1 MADSGAD
8 RRRDIR
14 TSARLPIELAAGGDE
29 SLSVSSLNIGA
40 GGVYVEVPRFI
51 EPLTKLSLS
60 MMIPGPTPEEDASL
74 VETEAIVVR
83 VLPERPDPSVDR
95 YEVACAFLDLTDEN
109 RDVVN
114 RYILTHRTVA
124 S

>member
-1 MADSGAD
+1 MAQGGE
-8 RRRDIR
+8 RRKDVRA
-14 TSARLPIELAAGGDE
+14 SARLPVELASGGDS

-60 MMIPGPTPEEDASL
+60 MMIPGPTPEEEPSL

-83 VLPERPDPSVDR
+83 VLPERPDDSVDR
-95 YEVACAFLDLTDEN
+95 YEVACAFLDLSDES
-109 RDVVN
+109 RDIVN
-114 RYILTHRTVA
+114 RYILTHRAVP
-124 S
+124 SG

>member
-1 MADSGAD
+1 MESGAE
-8 RRRDIR
+8 RRKDVR
-14 TSARLPIELAAGGDE
+14 TSARLPVELASGDDGT
-29 SLSVSSLNIGA
+29 LSVSSLNIGA

-60 MMIPGPTPEEDASL
+60 MMIPGPTPEEEASL

-83 VLPERPDPSVDR
+83 VLPEQPDPDVDR
-95 YEVACAFLDLTDEN
+95 YEVACAFLELSDEN
-109 RDVVN
+109 RDIVN
-114 RYILTHRTVA
+114 RYILTHRAVA

>member
-1 MADSGAD
+1 MEPGAE
-8 RRRDIR
+8 RRKDVR
-14 TSARLPIELAAGGDE
+14 TSARLPVELASGDDGT
-29 SLSVSSLNIGA
+29 LSVSSLNIGA

-60 MMIPGPTPEEDASL
+60 MMIPGPTPDEEASL

-83 VLPERPDPSVDR
+83 VLPEQPDPDVDR
-95 YEVACAFLDLTDEN
+95 YEVACAFLDLSDEN
-109 RDVVN
+109 RDIVN
-114 RYILTHRTVA
+114 RYILTHRAVA

>member
-1 MADSGAD
+1 MADSGTN
-8 RRRDIR
+8 RRKDVR
-14 TSARLPIELAAGGDE
+14 TSARVPIELAGQGE
-29 SLSVSSLNIGA
+29 TLSVSSLNIGA

-51 EPLTKLSLS
+51 EPLTKLHLS
-60 MMIPGPTPEEDASL
+60 MMIPGPTPDEEASP

-83 VLPERPDPSVDR
+83 VLPERPDPGVDR
-95 YEVACAFLDLTDEN
+95 YEVACAFLDLSEDN

-124 S
+124 T